1 MTSARRILA
10 SILACALGLASWAE
24 DAGLAQGLQQIR
36 EGDFEAAVVTLDE
49 AARRLE
55 GQPGQQKDAAQAR
68 LHLGVAR
75 VALTQVDAALDDF
88 KAALRHDPT
97 LRVGEDRFSPKVVRV
112 FETARQELAATE
124 ASNRPPAK
132 KGSSKTVLVVVGAAA
147 AAGIGIAA
155 ASGGSSPPSTSPG
168 AASFSNARFE
178 GGVILCPNGSADA
191 PLPFT
196 LLVDAANPTAAAV
209 SIASTSVLMRIVE
222 SPEVP
227 SEVGQSVTLEGSPLP
242 SSVASHAN
250 VTLRIGAALL
260 CTNAAGGVSRY
271 NDWTALVTLQTSA
284 GSFNLGTSDRLR
296 VNLP

>member
-1 MTSARRILA
+1 LTSWRRILA
-10 SILACALGLASWAE
+10 SILACTLVLTSWAE
-24 DAGLAQGLQQIR
+24 DAGLALGLQQVR
-36 EGDFEAAVVTLDE
+36 EGDFEAAVVTL
-49 AARRLE
+49 AAAAQRLE
-55 GQPGQQKDAAQAR
+55 AQPNQAKDAAQAR

-112 FETARQELAATE
+112 FETARQELAATS
-124 ASNRPPAK
+124 AAQKPAAK
-132 KGSSKTVLVVVGAAA
+132 KGSRKAVLVVVGAAA

-155 ASGGSSPPSTSPG
+155 ASGGSPPSTSPG

-196 LLVDAANPTAAAV
+196 LLVDAANPTPAAV

-227 SEVGQSVTLEGSPLP
+227 SEVGQSVTLDGSPLP
-242 SSVASHAN
+242 SSVASHTN

-260 CTNAAGGVSRY
+260 CTNAPGGVSRY

-284 GSFNLGTSDRLR
+284 GSFNLNTSDRLR